1 MENNRIE
8 TIKEVIDVWNSNSSL
23 LLENSVNFR
32 ELLFL
37 ALNEPKLEFS
47 DEIDEDYASDEE
59 DSDDLED

>member
-8 TIKEVIDVWNSNSSL
+8 TIKEVIDVWNSNSNL